1 MTIELNDI
9 SYAIDN
15 RTIFQ
20 HVNGRLDGGC
30 MIALTGPSGCGK
42 TSVLNIV

>member
-20 HVNGRLDGGC
+20 HVNGRLTEV
-30 MIALTGPSGCGK
+30 A
-42 TSVLNIV
+42 